1 MEKEDRQIIGNI
13 CELIPKLTPQER
25 NNLMYLTEG
34 MTLMSRKGM
43 RNQKMKERRN
53 KMNKLDKAISD
64 LGADAAISTSLHL
77 VYLKSKGEVWQQHL
91 GGCPRLGSRRAVK
104 G

>member
-34 MTLMSRKGM
+34 MALMSRKRDEESGDEG
-43 RNQKMKERRN
+43 KEEKENEQVR
-53 KMNKLDKAISD
+53 
-64 LGADAAISTSLHL
+64 
-77 VYLKSKGEVWQQHL
+77 
-91 GGCPRLGSRRAVK
+91 
-104 G
+104 

>member
-34 MTLMSRKGM
+34 MALMGRKRDEESGDE
-43 RNQKMKERRN
+43 RKE
-53 KMNKLDKAISD
+53 
-64 LGADAAISTSLHL
+64 
-77 VYLKSKGEVWQQHL
+77 EQQN
-91 GGCPRLGSRRAVK
+91 GTIQS
-104 G
+104 

>member
-34 MTLMSRKGM
+34 MTLMSRK
-43 RNQKMKERRN
+43 RDEESEKEDEGKEEKEN
-53 KMNKLDKAISD
+53 
-64 LGADAAISTSLHL
+64 GAFQ
-77 VYLKSKGEVWQQHL
+77 E
-91 GGCPRLGSRRAVK
+91 
-104 G
+104 

>member
-34 MTLMSRKGM
+34 MALMSRKRDGESEDDGKEEQQNGM
-43 RNQKMKERRN
+43 FQE
-53 KMNKLDKAISD
+53 
-64 LGADAAISTSLHL
+64 
-77 VYLKSKGEVWQQHL
+77 
-91 GGCPRLGSRRAVK
+91 
-104 G
+104 

>member
-34 MTLMSRKGM
+34 MTLMSRK
-43 RNQKMKERRN
+43 RDEESKDERKEEQEN
-53 KMNKLDKAISD
+53 D
-64 LGADAAISTSLHL
+64 SLQ
-77 VYLKSKGEVWQQHL
+77 S
-91 GGCPRLGSRRAVK
+91 
-104 G
+104 

>member
-34 MTLMSRKGM
+34 MALMSRK
-43 RNQKMKERRN
+43 RDEESEDEDERKE
-53 KMNKLDKAISD
+53 
-64 LGADAAISTSLHL
+64 G
-77 VYLKSKGEVWQQHL
+77 QQN
-91 GGCPRLGSRRAVK
+91 A
-104 G
+104 

>member
-34 MTLMSRKGM
+34 MTLMSRK
-43 RNQKMKERRN
+43 RDEEDFIIAVFSNNNLLQSC
-53 KMNKLDKAISD
+53 KLK
-64 LGADAAISTSLHL
+64 
-77 VYLKSKGEVWQQHL
+77 KSKIQTEDN
-91 GGCPRLGSRRAVK
+91 
-104 G
+104 

>member
-34 MTLMSRKGM
+34 MALMGRKRDEDSGDE
-43 RNQKMKERRN
+43 RKEEKQN
-53 KMNKLDKAISD
+53 GTVQN
-64 LGADAAISTSLHL
+64 
-77 VYLKSKGEVWQQHL
+77 
-91 GGCPRLGSRRAVK
+91 
-104 G
+104 

>member
-34 MTLMSRKGM
+34 MALMSRKRDGESEDEG
-43 RNQKMKERRN
+43 KE
-53 KMNKLDKAISD
+53 
-64 LGADAAISTSLHL
+64 
-77 VYLKSKGEVWQQHL
+77 EQQN
-91 GGCPRLGSRRAVK
+91 GTFQE
-104 G
+104 

>member
-34 MTLMSRKGM
+34 MALMSRKRDGESEDEG
-43 RNQKMKERRN
+43 KE
-53 KMNKLDKAISD
+53 
-64 LGADAAISTSLHL
+64 
-77 VYLKSKGEVWQQHL
+77 EQQN
-91 GGCPRLGSRRAVK
+91 GKVCG
-104 G
+104 

>member
-34 MTLMSRKGM
+34 MTLMSRKRDEESKDGG
-43 RNQKMKERRN
+43 KEEKEN
-53 KMNKLDKAISD
+53 
-64 LGADAAISTSLHL
+64 G
-77 VYLKSKGEVWQQHL
+77 Y
-91 GGCPRLGSRRAVK
+91 LGSNGRKHR
-104 G
+104 

>member
-34 MTLMSRKGM
+34 MTLMSRKRDEESKDEG
-43 RNQKMKERRN
+43 KEKKEN
-53 KMNKLDKAISD
+53 
-64 LGADAAISTSLHL
+64 GALQS
-77 VYLKSKGEVWQQHL
+77 
-91 GGCPRLGSRRAVK
+91 
-104 G
+104 

>member
-34 MTLMSRKGM
+34 MALMGRKRDEESGD
-43 RNQKMKERRN
+43 KGTGGKE
-53 KMNKLDKAISD
+53 
-64 LGADAAISTSLHL
+64 
-77 VYLKSKGEVWQQHL
+77 
-91 GGCPRLGSRRAVK
+91 
-104 G
+104 

>member
-34 MTLMSRKGM
+34 MALMGRK
-43 RNQKMKERRN
+43 RDEESKDERKEEREKCVITEYR
-53 KMNKLDKAISD
+53 K
-64 LGADAAISTSLHL
+64 T
-77 VYLKSKGEVWQQHL
+77 
-91 GGCPRLGSRRAVK
+91 
-104 G
+104 

>member
-34 MTLMSRKGM
+34 MALMSRKRDEESGD
-43 RNQKMKERRN
+43 ERRGGTA
-53 KMNKLDKAISD
+53 KWHTTKL
-64 LGADAAISTSLHL
+64 
-77 VYLKSKGEVWQQHL
+77 
-91 GGCPRLGSRRAVK
+91 RRS
-104 G
+104 

>member
-34 MTLMSRKGM
+34 MALMGRKRDEESGDE
-43 RNQKMKERRN
+43 RKEGQKN
-53 KMNKLDKAISD
+53 GTVQS
-64 LGADAAISTSLHL
+64 
-77 VYLKSKGEVWQQHL
+77 
-91 GGCPRLGSRRAVK
+91 
-104 G
+104 

>member
-34 MTLMSRKGM
+34 MALMGRKRDEASGDGGKEEQQ
-43 RNQKMKERRN
+43 NGLFQK
-53 KMNKLDKAISD
+53 
-64 LGADAAISTSLHL
+64 
-77 VYLKSKGEVWQQHL
+77 
-91 GGCPRLGSRRAVK
+91 
-104 G
+104 

>member
-34 MTLMSRKGM
+34 MALMGRKRDEESGDEG
-43 RNQKMKERRN
+43 KEEKQN
-53 KMNKLDKAISD
+53 GAIQS
-64 LGADAAISTSLHL
+64 
-77 VYLKSKGEVWQQHL
+77 
-91 GGCPRLGSRRAVK
+91 
-104 G
+104 

>member
-34 MTLMSRKGM
+34 MTLMSRKRDEELG
-43 RNQKMKERRN
+43 ERKN
-53 KMNKLDKAISD
+53 GGAKWLTTKLK
-64 LGADAAISTSLHL
+64 
-77 VYLKSKGEVWQQHL
+77 
-91 GGCPRLGSRRAVK
+91 RL
-104 G
+104 

>member
-34 MTLMSRKGM
+34 MALMGRKRDEESGYE
-43 RNQKMKERRN
+43 RKEEQQN
-53 KMNKLDKAISD
+53 
-64 LGADAAISTSLHL
+64 GALQS
-77 VYLKSKGEVWQQHL
+77 
-91 GGCPRLGSRRAVK
+91 
-104 G
+104 